1 MGDETFLAWSAG
13 FFDGEGCVM
22 VELSKEKNCRHGFRT
37 SLHATVTQTSLPCLR
52 LFLEAF
58 GGSIT
63 TSESRTP
70 QGRRWAV
77 QHRWIVRNEEA
88 VEFLQKVKPYLVV
101 KKEQAE
107 IALTYPL
114 KASNGKK
121 YGNKS
126 NPIPQEVMEARLAVR
141 KMLQNIRANMKV
153 MAKPA
158 KV

>member
-1 MGDETFLAWSAG
+1 MGNETFLAWAAG

-22 VELSKEKNCRHGFRT
+22 IELSKEKGCRHGVRT
-37 SLHATVTQTSLPCLR
+37 SLHTTVTQTSLPCLQ

-58 GGSIT
+58 GGRII

-77 QHRWIVRNEEA
+77 QHRWVTRNEEA
-88 VEFLQKVKPYLVV
+88 AEFLQKVKPYLVV

-114 KASNGKK
+114 RASNGRK

-126 NPIPQEVMEARLAVR
+126 NPIPDEVMEARLAVR
-141 KMLQNIRANMKV
+141 QMLKNIRADMKV
-153 MAKPA
+153 LAKPA
-158 KV
+158 RV